1 MRIFIVDDEEIS
13 CRGLKG
19 MLGRIAESEGA
30 EIYLFTDSEK
40 ALTEAL
46 RLRPEIIFLDIVM
59 PKIDG
64 VEFITL
70 IRRSYDPAI
79 VIISGND
86 DYSYVRQCFKQNV
99 KDYLLKPIE
108 FDELKAV
115 FLRIKGDIFENA
127 EKTEKYGGAEKY
139 PYVFKAV
146 IKGAEPS
153 DDMRDLLL
161 YSLDGKNRSV
171 NAEIYRE
178 RNRETHFRF
187 HLKDAA
193 DYEYAAADFEKFFNA
208 CTKKL
213 GFTVKAAYS
222 ECYPAADENAADSEL
237 NDIMEG
243 RIYSEVSCCYS
254 PESRVV
260 REGGNDFVFLA
271 ELKALPEVCGLE
283 EISEYKRFAAEW
295 FTSPK
300 LSKLPYSTVKGEY
313 TAYLDRLIESQP
325 PDELEIRA
333 FDEFNTIDETVFEIR
348 RVTDGIY
355 HYFAEQRRNDSD
367 VARQAIKYISE
378 NYGKDIT
385 LATASNYFD
394 LSYSYFSRMFKE
406 NIGVSFSQYLLKVRM
421 EEARKML
428 LFSDAKIGDIAKR
441 VGYNDENAQN
451 FTRAFKNYFGKP
463 PKDYKNQ

>member
-1 MRIFIVDDEEIS
+1 
-13 CRGLKG
+13 
-19 MLGRIAESEGA
+19 MLGRIAESVGS
-30 EIYLFTDSEK
+30 EIYLFTDSEN
-40 ALTEAL
+40 ALTDAL
-46 RLRPEIIFLDIVM
+46 RLRPEVIFLDIVM

-70 IRRSYDPAI
+70 IRRHYDPAI

-108 FDELKAV
+108 FDELRAV
-115 FLRIKGDIFENA
+115 FLRIKGELFETADTAA
-127 EKTEKYGGAEKY
+127 EPAVTEKY
-139 PYVFKAV
+139 PYMFKAV
-146 IKGAEPS
+146 IKGAEP
-153 DDMRDLLL
+153 DEGMCALLFSAL
-161 YSLDGKNRSV
+161 EDKKQRV
-171 NAEIYRE
+171 KTEISRE
-178 RNRETHFRF
+178 KNRETHFRF
-187 HLKDAA
+187 FLKTAA
-193 DYEYAAADFEKFFNA
+193 DYAYAAAEFEKFFRVCA
-208 CTKKL
+208 E
-213 GFTVKAAYS
+213 GFGVTVKAAYS
-222 ECYPAADENAADSEL
+222 ECCGAEDESAADRELAAL
-237 NDIMEG
+237 MAG
-243 RIYSEVSCCYS
+243 RIYSEVSGCYS
-254 PESRVV
+254 SKNRIV
-260 REGGNDFVFLA
+260 REGGSDFMFLS
-271 ELKALPEVCGLE
+271 ELKALPEVCGFE

-295 FTSPK
+295 FTAPK
-300 LSKLPYSTVKGEY
+300 LSKLAYATVKKEY
-313 TAYLDRLIESQP
+313 TAYLDRLIASQP

-333 FDEFNTIDETVFEIR
+333 FDGFNTIDEIVFEIR

-355 HYFAEQRRNDSD
+355 HYFAEQRRSDSD
-367 VARQAIKYISE
+367 VAGQAVKYIAE

-441 VGYNDENAQN
+441 VGYNDENVQN